1 MPCIAAWI
9 TATIPVE
16 GSAGRRDVIRQ
27 GRGLVLSPRLP
38 GRLPVKGSC
47 KGLAPGSRADQFLYR
62 NRGKRGASTS
72 ARLVEDLQEC
82 ELEYLFLPGERGAG
96 MLFLQDFGHQKD
108 GRGVLGS

>member
-62 NRGKRGASTS
+62 IEGREVLPPLQGWWKTCRNVSWSTCS
-72 ARLVEDLQEC
+72 CL
-82 ELEYLFLPGERGAG
+82 
-96 MLFLQDFGHQKD
+96 
-108 GRGVLGS
+108 GRGVLGCCSCRILGTKRMGGEC